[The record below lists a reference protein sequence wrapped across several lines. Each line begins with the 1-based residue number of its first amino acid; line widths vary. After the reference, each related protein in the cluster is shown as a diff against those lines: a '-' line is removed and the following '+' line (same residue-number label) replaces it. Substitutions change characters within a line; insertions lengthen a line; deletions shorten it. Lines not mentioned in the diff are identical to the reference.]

1 MTPKYLTTV
10 TYFQISITYQL
21 TLIISLPNSYMR
33 IWIRSYVTLIKSSM
47 WTVDLFDNHIVSF
60 SPLYGQPCVGND
72 VIILLQRQCKVFSK
86 C

>member
-47 WTVDLFDNHIVSF
+47 WTVDLFDNHTVSF
-60 SPLYGQPCVGND
+60 PPLYGQPCVGND

>member
-21 TLIISLPNSYMR
+21 TLIISLSNSYMR

-47 WTVDLFDNHIVSF
+47 WTVDLFENHTVSF
-60 SPLYGQPCVGND
+60 SLLYGQPCVGND